1 MIEFLELL
9 KNKYGGVDA
18 YLAKYTDL
26 TLEDMNKIR
35 ANLLLDSDVG
45 K

>member
-1 MIEFLELL
+1 MIEFLEML

-26 TLEDMNKIR
+26 TLEDVSKIR
-35 ANLLLDSDVG
+35 ANLLVNSDVE